1 MFSLNILYNAIR
13 VLSTRI
19 ARFLEKTSEKSFTI
33 VGRGD
38 FMSFGDTLRSLL
50 EERNLTQKELATQLN
65 MAPSTLSSYVQNV
78 REPDFDT
85 LRLLASY
92 FSVSTDYLLEVPA
105 RNIRTP
111 QESEMLRIFRS
122 LSVEQQEIC
131 IEQCRV
137 FVKCNQNSKKGK
149 WEKSS

>member
-1 MFSLNILYNAIR
+1 
-13 VLSTRI
+13 
-19 ARFLEKTSEKSFTI
+19 
-33 VGRGD
+33 
-38 FMSFGDTLRSLL
+38 MSFGDTLRSLL

-122 LSVEQQEIC
+122 LSVAQQEIC

>member
-1 MFSLNILYNAIR
+1 MLFRSD
-13 VLSTRI
+13 S
-19 ARFLEKTSEKSFTI
+19 
-33 VGRGD
+33 
-38 FMSFGDTLRSLL
+38 MSFGDTLRSLL

-122 LSVEQQEIC
+122 LSVAQQEIC

-137 FVKCNQNSKKGK
+137 FVKCNQNSQKRR